1 MSHIP
6 LISSAFDERCAR
18 AGSRVAIREGG
29 HDLTFKDLLRQS
41 ESISRTLEMCVQ
53 ERGQRVAILL
63 PNSAAFVAS
72 FFGIVRLGAVA
83 APLSIAYRTQEL
95 EYYLNDLEPAAV
107 IADAGLIGL
116 LETVAPRLTSAPAFL
131 PATAAKG
138 PPLVG
143 LGSGGAPPIHSADS
157 PPLLQLYTS
166 GSVGTPKRVVRT
178 HASLLAE
185 VKALERVF
193 AIDERDR

>member
-1 MSHIP
+1 
-6 LISSAFDERCAR
+6 
-18 AGSRVAIREGG
+18 
-29 HDLTFKDLLRQS
+29 
-41 ESISRTLEMCVQ
+41 
-53 ERGQRVAILL
+53 
-63 PNSAAFVAS
+63 
-72 FFGIVRLGAVA
+72 
-83 APLSIAYRTQEL
+83 
-95 EYYLNDLEPAAV
+95 EPAAV

-131 PATAAKG
+131 HATAANG
-138 PPLVG
+138 AHLVR
-143 LGSGGAPPIHSADS
+143 LGSRGAPPIHSADS

-193 AIDERDR
+193 AIDERDRFLGVTSFSHVNGLVRTMLSSMFVGATLYPEVEFRRRQILDTMTRERITF